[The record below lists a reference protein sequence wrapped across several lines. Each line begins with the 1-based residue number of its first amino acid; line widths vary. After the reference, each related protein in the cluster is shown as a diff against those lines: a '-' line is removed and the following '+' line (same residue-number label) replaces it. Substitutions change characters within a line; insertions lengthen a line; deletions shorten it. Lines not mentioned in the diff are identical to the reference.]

1 MFGKY
6 FGRFVAT
13 VLLVAVFSC
22 TLFSCKS
29 AGDESSSPASDAS
42 GSTVEVDAYRDENG
56 NYKAALPDKDW
67 GCLLYT
73 SCFAAKVYFEWNCHT
88 IYPVS
93 FPIPFL

>member
-67 GCLLYT
+67 ESVNSVFLSAVKNSEPT
-73 SCFAAKVYFEWNCHT
+73 SLM
-88 IYPVS
+88 IS
-93 FPIPFL
+93 RPIAQCTAT